1 VHVRIALLAFA
12 AALIFV
18 GTCVAQDVY
27 LKSLTPAVTQ
37 TAISKRL
44 PGLRVGV
51 KDFQAWWGGERIY
64 LKLGRAPA
72 GSTAW
77 QISIAPF
84 VSVFYSGYHSIGP
97 SGPYARVFVAPGAND
112 WTVTLTHELFEMA
125 ADPYLVRTV
134 QSDRLYLIE
143 VADPVEAFDYTRL
156 GVRIADFVG
165 PDWYVGGRYF
175 DFMHLVEYP
184 HQLLEGGYVSYW
196 NGYDWA
202 QLYA

>member
-1 VHVRIALLAFA
+1 MRYVLLASIA
-12 AALIFV
+12 AALILAS
-18 GTCVAQDVY
+18 TCAAQDVY
-27 LKSLTPAVTQ
+27 LKSLTPNVTQ

-51 KDFQAWWGGERIY
+51 RDFQSWWGGERIY
-64 LKLGRAPA
+64 LKLGKAPA

-77 QISIAPF
+77 QISIAAP
-84 VSVFYSGYHSIGP
+84 VSAFYSGYHFVGP
-97 SGPYARVFVAPGAND
+97 SGPYARVFTDGDSD
-112 WTVTLTHELFEMA
+112 WTITLTHELFEMA

-134 QSDRLYLIE
+134 QSDRLYLIV
-143 VADPVEAFDYTRL
+143 VADPVESFCYFRN
-156 GVRIADFVG
+156 GVEFSDFVG

-175 DFMHLVEYP
+175 DFMHLATRP